1 MKAAYV
7 YESEKMDIREL
18 PVPQAGAG
26 EALIEIVYA
35 GVCGSDITM
44 YRGQH
49 PTARL
54 PVVLGHEVFGIVR
67 EINAPKGATQSG
79 GASGSHTSG
88 SHASGGI
95 RPGDRVAAE
104 PLLFCGECEACR
116 QGFGNV
122 CGKLRLLG
130 LHLNGAYAQYV
141 TAGVEKLVPIR
152 TDIPDKLA
160 ALAEPFAVAYHVC
173 ARAGLRVGDDALIIG
188 GGPIGNVVAV
198 MAKAAGANVTV
209 SEPNPVRRATVEA
222 LGLPSIDPVNGDMD
236 ELVAKKTGGAGFD
249 VVIESSGSKAGIL
262 STTALCKIHGTIV
275 PMALAGT
282 PVDFVLGQVSFKEQT
297 VVGSRVYPFLHFKR
311 GVETL
316 EKLYADGRQPLDP
329 LISDI
334 MPLGE
339 AQKAVDMMI
348 AGQNACKILLDA
360 KK

>member
-18 PVPQAGAG
+18 PTPKAGSG
-26 EALIEIVYA
+26 EALIEIIYA

-67 EINAPKGATQSG
+67 EINGHNGAAPGDATPG
-79 GASGSHTSG
+79 DATP
-88 SHASGGI
+88 GGI
-95 RPGDRVAAE
+95 RPGDRVTAE

-141 TAGVEKLVPIR
+141 TAGVDKLVPIK

-173 ARAGLRVGDDALIIG
+173 ARAGLRVGDDALVIG

-198 MAKAAGANVTV
+198 MARAAGAHVTV

-222 LGLPSIDPVNGDMD
+222 LGLPSFDPVNGDIK
-236 ELVAKKTGGAGFD
+236 ELVAKKTGGIGFD

-262 STTALCKIHGTIV
+262 STTDLCKIHGTIV

-311 GVETL
+311 GVEML
-316 EKLYADGRQPLDP
+316 EKLYADGLPLDP

-334 MPLGE
+334 LPLSE